1 MPWRNASRLDE
12 TVIGTFIFVFETVKG
27 YPGQQISN
35 LFSVSWYGVSWWRSR
50 GNMNLIDF
58 LQSYIIDYF
67 KHFSQTYSFI
77 NSTFEEKLKATEFM
91 AVG

>member
-1 MPWRNASRLDE
+1 
-12 TVIGTFIFVFETVKG
+12 
-27 YPGQQISN
+27 
-35 LFSVSWYGVSWWRSR
+35 
-50 GNMNLIDF
+50 MNLIDF